1 MWYLILFPIQWLDY
15 IMYRLVETY
24 TKSPILEQSEG
35 IYFTVYAT
43 RELPYCWLGRI
54 DPFTFAEYLN
64 MFEEGDI

>member
-1 MWYLILFPIQWLDY
+1 
-15 IMYRLVETY
+15 MYRLVETY

-35 IYFTVYAT
+35 IYFTVCAT